1 MVMLPLI
8 ASELPHVSRVA
19 CDAGLPVLS
28 TVESTGEL
36 MSIVLDDNIAVR
48 ANVPILRMQKN

>member
-48 ANVPILRMQKN
+48 ANVPIIII